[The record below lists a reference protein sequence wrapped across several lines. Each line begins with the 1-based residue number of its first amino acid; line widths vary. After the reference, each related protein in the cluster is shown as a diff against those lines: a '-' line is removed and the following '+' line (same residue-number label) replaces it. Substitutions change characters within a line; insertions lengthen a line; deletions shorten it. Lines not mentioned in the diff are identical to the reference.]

1 MISIAALISG
11 GVDSS
16 VSVHLLCEQ
25 GYKPDLFYIKI
36 GMEDKGFTCTQEE
49 DIEMASSIA
58 HKYGLKLDIIDLQK
72 EYWDNVVKYTI
83 DTVANGRTPNP
94 DVFCNKLVKF
104 GAFNDKVG
112 KNYDKIMTG
121 HYATTIEQN
130 GLTWLGTGVDLVK
143 DQTDFLCQ
151 IDTWQLNKALFPI
164 GNLPKSE
171 VRRIATENKLVTA
184 TRKDSQGIC
193 FLGKINYND
202 FIKKYLGI
210 KEGNIIE
217 YESGKILGKHQGFWF
232 HTIGQRKG
240 LFLSGGPWY
249 VCKKDI
255 ENNIVYVTKNPNV
268 DEWILTKQAS
278 NTYGTVNINIGKNIH
293 WLTKN
298 PFPSDDNIIWQNG
311 ESPIISF
318 KIRHS
323 PEFYLGKICN
333 YEGFWFIKPLE
344 KVNGIAPGQFCV
356 IYNKEHTIC
365 YGSGEI
371 TL

>member
-1 MISIAALISG
+1 MNIASLISG

-36 GMEDKGFTCTQEE
+36 GMEDKDFTCTQEE
-49 DIEMASSIA
+49 DVEMATSIA
-58 HKYGLKLDIIDLQK
+58 KKYGLNFEIVDLQK
-72 EYWDNVVKYTI
+72 EYWNNVVKYTI
-83 DTVANGRTPNP
+83 DKVSNNLTPNP
-94 DVFCNKLVKF
+94 DVMCNRLIKF

-112 KNYDKIMTG
+112 KYYDKIMTG
-121 HYATTIEQN
+121 HYATTIEKN
-130 GLTWLGTGVDLVK
+130 GLIWLGTGVDLVK
-143 DQTDFLCQ
+143 DQTDFLAQ
-151 IDTWQLNKALFPI
+151 METWQLNKAMFPI

-171 VRRIATENKLVTA
+171 VRRIAAENKLVTA

-202 FIKKYLGI
+202 FIKKYLGE
-210 KEGNIIE
+210 KNGDIIE
-217 YESGKILGKHQGFWF
+217 YESGKILGKHNGFWF

-240 LFLSGGPWY
+240 LKLSGGPWY
-249 VCKKDI
+249 VCKKDSAQ
-255 ENNIVYVTKNPNV
+255 NIVYVTKNPNV
-268 DEWILTKQAS
+268 NEWILQKQVK
-278 NTYGTVNINIGKNIH
+278 NKFGTVNINIGTNVN
-293 WLTKN
+293 WLTTN
-298 PFPSDDNIIWQNG
+298 PFPNADDIIWQTTDTN
-311 ESPIISF
+311 PNITF

-323 PEFYLGKICN
+323 PEFYKGKLAN
-333 YEGFWFIKPLE
+333 YNGFWFIKPID

-356 IYNKEHTIC
+356 IYDENSKIC